1 MTERLGR
8 HIVLGMAGHIDHGKT
23 EIVKALTGTDTDRLK
38 EEKERGMT
46 TDLGFAFLG
55 DDITIIDV
63 PGHEKFVKTMVAG
76 VNTVDLA
83 LLVVAAD
90 DGIMPQTAEHLEI
103 LNLLQVPSGLIAISK
118 IDLVESGWVDIV
130 IEDIQKL
137 VKGTALEGGSIL
149 PVSPITGEGMDEL
162 KEAIFL
168 AAKNVQDRRDK
179 GVFRLPIDRVFTI
192 KGFGTVIAGTV
203 LSGKITPED
212 TAELL
217 PQEKSLRVR
226 GVQVHGKSVNEGTVG
241 FRVAINLMGIE
252 KEKIE
257 RGNVL
262 AEPGFYRPT
271 SMIDSRFTLL
281 SSCPKEL
288 RNRTRVHVHI
298 GTSEVTARMILL
310 DKKSYLPGDGGFVQI
325 HFEKPVVGD
334 MGDRFVVRSY
344 SPVRTIGGGFI
355 LDVHPIKH
363 KPFQSDALEKLKKLF
378 KGDPTLIVQE
388 HLNTSRFT
396 PLTEDDLARSLGI
409 TKEKLLARLTELEE
423 RSDAIR
429 IGKKRWMSKENQD
442 ILKRKITSQ
451 VDLFFRQNPLRL
463 NMSAAELR
471 SRMRQPVDRNLF
483 ETTLDDLQKEN
494 KLEVNGNQIRLSG
507 HTIKL
512 TPELESLKREIEN
525 RFQADPINP
534 PVKNKLISQMGKD
547 AEQILSYMIEAGD
560 LILLEEN
567 LLFHRLAI
575 GLAKQK
581 VEEFLRNKGEAT
593 VSEIKQHLGTTR
605 KYAVP
610 LLVYLDT
617 IGLTE
622 RDGDMRRLKGV

>member
-1 MTERLGR
+1 M
-8 HIVLGMAGHIDHGKT
+8 
-23 EIVKALTGTDTDRLK
+23 
-38 EEKERGMT
+38 
-46 TDLGFAFLG
+46 
-55 DDITIIDV
+55 
-63 PGHEKFVKTMVAG
+63 
-76 VNTVDLA
+76 
-83 LLVVAAD
+83 
-90 DGIMPQTAEHLEI
+90 
-103 LNLLQVPSGLIAISK
+103 
-118 IDLVESGWVDIV
+118 
-130 IEDIQKL
+130 
-137 VKGTALEGGSIL
+137 
-149 PVSPITGEGMDEL
+149 
-162 KEAIFL
+162 
-168 AAKNVQDRRDK
+168 
-179 GVFRLPIDRVFTI
+179 
-192 KGFGTVIAGTV
+192 IAGTV

-271 SMIDSRFTLL
+271 SMIDARFTLL